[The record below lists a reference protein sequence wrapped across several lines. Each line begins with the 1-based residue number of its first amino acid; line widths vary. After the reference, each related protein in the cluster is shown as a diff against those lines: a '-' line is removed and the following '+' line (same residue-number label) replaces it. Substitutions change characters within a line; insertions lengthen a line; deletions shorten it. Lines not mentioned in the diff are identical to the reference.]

1 MIVYRTSE
9 TYSRL
14 EGEDSA
20 GLRLSE
26 GQQGRDV
33 RNSSLLWH
41 WAFRKRFS
49 KEIRLKLEHHGSQP
63 TSLPSVC
70 ELT

>member
-33 RNSSLLWH
+33 RNSSLLWQ
-41 WAFRKRFS
+41 WAFRKRFPR
-49 KEIRLKLEHHGSQP
+49 EILLKLEHHGSQP